1 MSSNAMSSRRSA
13 GTVSPR
19 GPVPVPATAVPYGI
33 EDPVKKARAEL
44 RAALYAI
51 EVKAN
56 VPKRLGNA
64 TDDVVAQARSYAHRQ
79 PVPAAAA
86 AVGVAA
92 AVGAIVWLVARALS
106 K

>member
-1 MSSNAMSSRRSA
+1 MSSNNSA

-33 EDPVKKARAEL
+33 DDPVKQARAEL
-44 RAALYAI
+44 KAALYAI
-51 EVKAN
+51 EIKAN
-56 VPKRLGNA
+56 VPKRVGNA
-64 TDDVVAQARSYAHRQ
+64 TDEVVAQARSYAQRQ

-86 AVGVAA
+86 AIGVAA
-92 AVGAIVWLVARALS
+92 AVGAIVWLVARSLS

>member
-1 MSSNAMSSRRSA
+1 MSSDGSA
-13 GTVSPR
+13 SAVSPR

-33 EDPVKKARAEL
+33 EDPVTKARAEL
-44 RAALYAI
+44 KAALYAI

-56 VPKRLGNA
+56 VPKRVGNA
-64 TDDVVAQARSYAHRQ
+64 TGEVVTQARSFAHRE

-86 AVGVAA
+86 AFGVAV